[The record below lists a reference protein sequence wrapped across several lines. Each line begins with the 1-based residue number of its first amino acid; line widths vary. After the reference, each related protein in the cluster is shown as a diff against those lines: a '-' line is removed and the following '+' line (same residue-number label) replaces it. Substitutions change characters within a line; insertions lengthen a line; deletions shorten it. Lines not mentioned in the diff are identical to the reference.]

1 YCFPKLSHVKKL
13 NETNMGDVKVHG
25 IFAGPFNKRVELALK
40 LKGVKYEYIEED
52 RSNKSDE
59 LVKYNPIYKQVPVL
73 VHNGMPLC
81 ESLIIL
87 EYIDD
92 TWESNTIPLLPK
104 HPYQRS
110 MARFLAK
117 LIDEKLMGA
126 MYKVC
131 YGKEE
136 EKEKGCD
143 ETFEVLRYLENELQ
157 NKKFFGGDN
166 IGFVDIVASYIA
178 LWFGAIQEAIG
189 MELLSKQKFPKL
201 SKWIDE
207 FLSSRIVKENLPTRE
222 VLVPLYKAQFE
233 AATQKASS

>member
-1 YCFPKLSHVKKL
+1 
-13 NETNMGDVKVHG
+13 MGDVKVHG

-59 LVKYNPIYKQVPVL
+59 LVKYNSIYKQVPVL
-73 VHNGMPLC
+73 VHNGKPIC

-131 YGKEE
+131 YGKGE

-166 IGFVDIVASYIA
+166 IGFIDIVASYIA

-189 MELLSKQKFPKL
+189 MELLTKQKFPKL

>member
-1 YCFPKLSHVKKL
+1 
-13 NETNMGDVKVHG
+13 MGEVKVHG

-59 LVKYNPIYKQVPVL
+59 LVNYNPIYKQVPVL
-73 VHNGMPLC
+73 VHNGKPIC

-131 YGKEE
+131 YGKGE

-143 ETFEVLRYLENELQ
+143 ETFEVLKYLDNELQ

-166 IGFVDIVASYIA
+166 LGFVDIVASYIA

-189 MELLSKQKFPKL
+189 MELLTEQKFPKL

-207 FLSSRIVKENLPTRE
+207 FLSSSIVKENLPTIE
-222 VLVPLYKAQFE
+222 VLVPLYKAQFA
-233 AATQKASS
+233 AATQKVSS

>member
-1 YCFPKLSHVKKL
+1 
-13 NETNMGDVKVHG
+13 MGEVKVHG

-40 LKGVKYEYIEED
+40 LKGIKYEYIEED

-59 LVKYNPIYKQVPVL
+59 LVNYNPIYKQVPVL
-73 VHNGMPLC
+73 VHNGKPIC
-81 ESLIIL
+81 ESIIIL

-110 MARFLAK
+110 IARFLAK

-131 YGKEE
+131 YGKGE

-143 ETFEVLRYLENELQ
+143 ETFEVLTYLDNELQ

-166 IGFVDIVASYIA
+166 IGFIDIVASYIA

-189 MELLSKQKFPKL
+189 MELLTEQKFPKL

-222 VLVPLYKAQFE
+222 VLVPLYKAQF
-233 AATQKASS
+233 ASATQKVSS

>member
-1 YCFPKLSHVKKL
+1 
-13 NETNMGDVKVHG
+13 MGEVKVHG

-73 VHNGMPLC
+73 VHNGKPIC
-81 ESLIIL
+81 ESIIIL

-92 TWESNTIPLLPK
+92 TWENNTIPLLPK

-117 LIDEKLMGA
+117 MCHQLMGA

-131 YGKEE
+131 YGKGEE
-136 EKEKGCD
+136 REKGCD
-143 ETFEVLRYLENELQ
+143 ETFEVLKYLDNELQ
-157 NKKFFGGDN
+157 NKKFFGGDS

-189 MELLSKQKFPKL
+189 MELLTEQKFPKL

-207 FLSSRIVKENLPTRE
+207 FLCCRIVKENLPNRE
-222 VLVPLYKAQFE
+222 VLVPLYKAQFA

>member
-1 YCFPKLSHVKKL
+1 
-13 NETNMGDVKVHG
+13 MGEVNVHG

-73 VHNGMPLC
+73 VHNGKPIC
-81 ESLIIL
+81 ESIIIL

-104 HPYQRS
+104 NPYQRS

-131 YGKEE
+131 YGKGE

-143 ETFEVLRYLENELQ
+143 ETLEVLKYFDNELQ

-166 IGFVDIVASYIA
+166 LGFIDIVASYIA

-189 MELLSKQKFPKL
+189 MELLTEQKFPKL

-222 VLVPLYKAQFE
+222 VLVPLYKAQFA
-233 AATQKASS
+233 AATQKVSS

>member
-1 YCFPKLSHVKKL
+1 
-13 NETNMGDVKVHG
+13 MGEVKVHG

-73 VHNGMPLC
+73 VHNGKPIC
-81 ESLIIL
+81 ESIIIL

-92 TWESNTIPLLPK
+92 TWENNTIPLLPK

-131 YGKEE
+131 YGKGEE
-136 EKEKGCD
+136 REKGCD
-143 ETFEVLRYLENELQ
+143 ETFEVLKYLDNELQ
-157 NKKFFGGDN
+157 NKKFFGGDS

-189 MELLSKQKFPKL
+189 MELLTEQKFPKL

-207 FLSSRIVKENLPTRE
+207 FLCCRIVKENLPNRE
-222 VLVPLYKAQFE
+222 VLVLLYKAQFA